1 MTPEYTIR
9 EFNFTEDYDR
19 VLSLW
24 QSMETGMHVGP
35 SDTPQEIQKKLERDP
50 DLFLIAE
57 SNAQILGSI
66 IGAFDGRRGMI
77 YHLAV
82 QREVRRHGIG
92 QALLTEVEQRL
103 QAKGCIKCFLMVLED
118 NQAAM
123 QFYEECG
130 WKMVPE
136 DRVFAKLFS

>member
-9 EFNFTEDYDR
+9 EFNFIEDYDR

-24 QSMETGMHVGP
+24 QSMEAGMHVGP
-35 SDTPQEIQKKLERDP
+35 SDTPQEIQKKLERNP
-50 DLFLIAE
+50 DLFLVAE
-57 SNAQILGSI
+57 SKDQILGSI

-92 QALLTEVEQRL
+92 QALLTEVEKRL
-103 QAKGCIKCFLMVLED
+103 QAKGCIKCLLVVLED
-118 NQAAM
+118 NKAAM

-130 WKMVPE
+130 WKVVPE
-136 DRVFAKLFS
+136 DRVFAKLF

>member
-9 EFNFTEDYDR
+9 EFDFIADYDR

-24 QSMETGMHVGP
+24 QSMEAGMHVGP

-57 SNAQILGSI
+57 LNDEILGSI

-92 QALLTEVEQRL
+92 QALLTEVEKRL
-103 QAKGCIKCFLMVLED
+103 QAKGCIKCLLVVLED

-136 DRVFAKLFS
+136 DRVFAKLF

>member
-19 VLSLW
+19 VLRLW
-24 QSMETGMHVGP
+24 QSMEIGMHVGP

-50 DLFLIAE
+50 DLFLVAE

-92 QALLTEVEQRL
+92 QALLAEVEQRL

-118 NQAAM
+118 NKAAM

>member
-24 QSMETGMHVGP
+24 QSMEIGMHVGP

>member
-9 EFNFTEDYDR
+9 EFDFIADYDR

-24 QSMETGMHVGP
+24 QSMEAGMHVGP

-50 DLFLIAE
+50 DLFLVAE
-57 SNAQILGSI
+57 SKDEILGSI

-92 QALLTEVEQRL
+92 QALLTEVEKRL
-103 QAKGCIKCFLMVLED
+103 QAKGCIKCLLVVLED
-118 NQAAM
+118 NKAAM

-136 DRVFAKLFS
+136 DRVFAKLF

>member
-24 QSMETGMHVGP
+24 QSMETGMHVGL